1 MTKNPAKSAHKTSA
15 IWGAILV
22 VIGIDATWMKLSAIS
37 ADPGGLAVL
46 VFAVGMLIAV
56 AYFYYRT
63 KRADPIMRAA
73 NAAAQLVTFTAAAA
87 ALSYLV
93 TATNAPLADS
103 ALAAADSAIGFEWHS
118 WAAWVLAHPLVHV
131 TFVLAYGSLLYQLV
145 ACVLFL
151 ALRSSADEFLWI
163 LIVSGLLTIAISGFV
178 PAIGNLADAPHI
190 PHFTALRAG
199 TLHTIPIGR
208 GSQGLIAFPS
218 FHTTLA
224 IIVAYAVREI
234 RWLFVVACVL
244 NLLVI
249 LSVPTEGG
257 HYLVDVFAGA
267 ALGALAIWAM
277 SALRRGADLPDFDTT

>member
-1 MTKNPAKSAHKTSA
+1 
-15 IWGAILV
+15 
-22 VIGIDATWMKLSAIS
+22 
-37 ADPGGLAVL
+37 
-46 VFAVGMLIAV
+46 MLIAV
-56 AYFYYRT
+56 AFFYYRT

-73 NAAAQLVTFTAAAA
+73 NAAAQLVAFTAAAA

-103 ALAAADSAIGFEWHS
+103 ALAAADRSIGFEWHS
-118 WAAWVLAHPLVHV
+118 WAAWVQAHRLIHV
-131 TFVLAYGSLLYQLV
+131 AFFLAYGSLLYQLV

-151 ALRSSADEFLWI
+151 ALRKSADEFLWI

-190 PHFTALRAG
+190 PHFNALRAG

-224 IIVAYAVREI
+224 IMVAYAVREV
-234 RWLFVVACVL
+234 RWLFVAASVL

-257 HYLVDVFAGA
+257 HYLVDVLAGA
-267 ALGALAIWAM
+267 AVTAMAIWAVR
-277 SALRRGADLPDFDTT
+277 ALRRRANLPDFHTT